1 MGSKGNVVLLVTLV
15 TLVIVGLVWFGLVGW
30 LVGGVVVAV
39 AGNFSNQWWR
49 ALVDCYYGS
58 SPKCKGKETE
68 RRLSSLPKL
77 RPAQESNITGSKQF
91 IY

>member
-15 TLVIVGLVWFGLVGW
+15 TLVIVGLVWFGLGWVGLGWVGW

-58 SPKCKGKETE
+58 SPKCFSEK
-68 RRLSSLPKL
+68 RRS
-77 RPAQESNITGSKQF
+77 ED
-91 IY
+91 